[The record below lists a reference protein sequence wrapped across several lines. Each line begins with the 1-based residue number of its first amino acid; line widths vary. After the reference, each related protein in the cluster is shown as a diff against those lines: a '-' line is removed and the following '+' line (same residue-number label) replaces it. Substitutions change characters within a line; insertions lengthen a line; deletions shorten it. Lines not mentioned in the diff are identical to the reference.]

1 MTLIWDQR
9 NVDSFFQ
16 IFIQQNIMLMKKMF
30 QYNNVL
36 NEKLPRMGLA
46 WFRDI
51 IMTFSSG
58 YCVPFNFFVNK
69 NK

>member
-16 IFIQQNIMLMKKMF
+16 TFIQQNIMLMKKMF

-46 WFRDI
+46 WFG
-51 IMTFSSG
+51 T
-58 YCVPFNFFVNK
+58 
-69 NK
+69 